1 MTTTHISNES
11 RCAVRVANLRKLLAR
26 LHETNLTI
34 SQAAEMLGISESG
47 TRNYLMDLRKA
58 GLVSEVGKALAT
70 DIFYQVSVYGLTG
83 CRRQITAFTAKLDA
97 GKITKRSVLATKST
111 LLRKRQLA
119 NLDLGP
125 SAAEKFVAFRDP
137 LVAALYGPARAAV
150 EVRP

>member
-1 MTTTHISNES
+1 MTTAHISNES
-11 RCAVRVANLRKLLAR
+11 RCAVRIANLHKLLAR

-34 SQAAEMLGISESG
+34 GQAAEMLGISESG

-70 DIFYQVSVYGLTG
+70 DIFFQVSVYGLTG
-83 CRRQITAFTAKLDA
+83 CRRQITALSTKLDA
-97 GKITKRSVLATKST
+97 GAITKRSVLATKSM
-111 LLRKRQLA
+111 LRRKRLMSDI
-119 NLDLGP
+119 DLGP
-125 SAAEKFVAFRDP
+125 SAADTFVAFRDP